1 MCLIV
6 DTSRMGDFLAE
17 PQKEDAAPIH
27 RWLDRGVGNL
37 VYTIG
42 DRFEKETKDRALDWL
57 SEREKAG
64 RARLIPE
71 EGLRREVGRIESS
84 GRLRSDDAHVLAL
97 ARVSG
102 ARLLYTGD
110 KALMD
115 DFRDPQIVPRPRGK
129 IYSGAKNARLLTANA
144 CRRS

>member
-1 MCLIV
+1 M
-6 DTSRMGDFLAE
+6 
-17 PQKEDAAPIH
+17 
-27 RWLDRGVGNL
+27 

-42 DRFEKETKDRALDWL
+42 DQFEKEIKDRALDWL

-71 EGLRREVGRIESS
+71 ENLRGELRRLESS
-84 GRLRSDDAHVLAL
+84 SRLRSDDAHVLAL
-97 ARVSG
+97 ACVSG

-110 KALMD
+110 RALMD
-115 DFRDPQIVPRPRGK
+115 DFRDPEIVPRPRGK
-129 IYSGAKNARLLTANA
+129 IYSGAKNARLLTADA

>member
-1 MCLIV
+1 MY
-6 DTSRMGDFLAE
+6 TTGDKCGQE
-17 PQKEDAAPIH
+17 MTDK
-27 RWLDRGVGNL
+27 
-37 VYTIG
+37 
-42 DRFEKETKDRALDWL
+42 ALDWL
-57 SEREKAG
+57 AEREKAG
-64 RARLIPE
+64 RAKLIPATSIRGE
-71 EGLRREVGRIESS
+71 VRRLESWN
-84 GRLRSDDAHVLAL
+84 RLRSDDAHVLAL

-115 DFRDPQIVPRPRGK
+115 DFRDPEIVPRPRGK

>member
-1 MCLIV
+1 MCMIV
-6 DTSRMGDFLAE
+6 DTSRMADLLAE
-17 PQKEDAAPIH
+17 PAKEDATPVR
-27 RWLDRGVGNL
+27 RWVDGGAGNL
-37 VYTIG
+37 VYTTG
-42 DRFEKETKDRALDWL
+42 DKFDQEMTDRALDWL

-64 RARLIPE
+64 RAKLILPASVQSEVRRL
-71 EGLRREVGRIESS
+71 ESLN
-84 GRLRSDDAHVLAL
+84 RLRSDDAHVLAL

-102 ARLLYTGD
+102 ARLLYTRD

-115 DFRDPQIVPRPRGK
+115 DFRDPEIVPRPRGK

>member
-1 MCLIV
+1 MA
-6 DTSRMGDFLAE
+6 DFLATPE
-17 PQKEDAAPIH
+17 KEDATPIR
-27 RWLDRGVGNL
+27 RWVDGGAGNL
-37 VYTIG
+37 VYTTG
-42 DRFEKETKDRALDWL
+42 GKFDREMTDKVLDWL

-64 RARLIPE
+64 RAKLIPAASIQGE
-71 EGLRREVGRIESS
+71 VRRLESWN
-84 GRLRSDDAHVLAL
+84 RLRSDDAHVLAL

-115 DFRDPQIVPRPRGK
+115 DFRDPEIVPRPRGK